1 MSDYYQKVVE
11 TSEYLSDRISETPKV
26 AIVLGSGL
34 GTIQSKMQIV
44 DRIPYSEIPHF
55 PDATVKGHA
64 GELVIGHIHGL
75 PVVAQS
81 GRYHYYEGYD
91 MKTVTFP
98 VRSFKLMGV
107 NTLFIAS
114 AVGGIHEDYE
124 AGDVTVVNDH
134 INLFGDN
141 PLRGPN
147 DERFG
152 PRFPDMSEAYD
163 KELIGLC
170 HQIAGEKNIRLF
182 NSVYAG
188 LQGPNLETKSE
199 YDYLHRIGAT
209 VVGMSTVPE
218 VIVARHMDMRV
229 CVLTAVTNKCF
240 PVDVIGEVSHDD
252 VIEVAAKAGKHMSI
266 IFEEL
271 IEKVASD

>member
-1 MSDYYQKVVE
+1 MSDYYQKVVD
-11 TSEYLSDRISETPKV
+11 TTEYLSHRISETPQV

-34 GTIQSKMQIV
+34 GSIQSRMNV
-44 DRIPYSEIPHF
+44 ADRIPYAEIPNF

-64 GELVIGHIHGL
+64 GELVVGSLRGI

-98 VRSFKLMGV
+98 IRVFKLLGV
-107 NTLFIAS
+107 NTVLIAS
-114 AVGGIHEDYE
+114 AVGGIHEDYV
-124 AGDVTVVNDH
+124 AGDVTIVNDH

-147 DERFG
+147 DDRFG
-152 PRFPDMSEAYD
+152 PRFPDMSEAYSR
-163 KELIGLC
+163 KLIEIC
-170 HQIAGEKNIRLF
+170 HSIAEERDIRLF
-182 NSVYAG
+182 DSVYAG

-218 VIVARHMDMRV
+218 VIVARHMDMQV

-240 PVDVIGEVSHDD
+240 PIEDIGEVSHDD
-252 VIEVAAKAGKHMSI
+252 VIKVATNAGDKMSI